1 MAQTMVYV
9 GNAETQDISV
19 FRLQDDG
26 DLTLAETKRIPGPE
40 KPGFSTPMAVSPDK
54 RFLFVGLRNEPYS
67 VVTFHIDPAKGT
79 LTFVGSGP
87 LADQMAYIATDRT
100 GRFLFAAS
108 YQGSK
113 VTVSPIAEG
122 GIVGATH
129 QLIGTKPNAH
139 CIVPTKSNA
148 YVLHT
153 SLGGDVVHQ
162 QKFDAAT
169 GELSP
174 NDPYERAVRAK
185 AGPRHIVFSNDEFAA
200 YLINELDGSIYVFAF
215 DAGKGTLGSEIQ
227 IVNGLPP
234 DFSGTAS
241 AADIHLTPNGRFLYA
256 SQRNS
261 NTLAAFK
268 VGPGGKLAPVG
279 HYPTE
284 TQPRGFN
291 IDPSGRYLFAV
302 GQLSHG
308 MTGYAIDQ
316 ADGTLTVMKKHPV
329 GRNPNWIE
337 FVTLS

>member
-1 MAQTMVYV
+1 MYV
-9 GNAETQDISV
+9 GNAETQDIGV
-19 FRLQDDG
+19 FRLREDG
-26 DLTLAETKRIPGPE
+26 DLVPVETRRIPGPE
-40 KPGFSTPMAVSPDK
+40 KPGFSTPMAVNPDK

-87 LADQMAYIATDRT
+87 LADQMAYISTDRT

-113 VTVSPIAEG
+113 VTVSPIAQG

-129 QLIGTKPNAH
+129 QVVSTKPNAH
-139 CIVPTKSNA
+139 CIVPTRSNRH
-148 YVLHT
+148 VLHT

-162 QKFDAAT
+162 QTFDAAT

-174 NDPYERAVRAK
+174 NQPYERAVRAK
-185 AGPRHIVFSNDEFAA
+185 AGPRHIVFSSDETIA
-200 YLINELDGSIYVFAF
+200 YLINELDGSICVFPF
-215 DAGKGTLGSEIQ
+215 DAGEGTLGDEIQ
-227 IVNGLPP
+227 VVNALPP
-234 DFSGTAS
+234 DFTGKAS
-241 AADIHLTPNGRFLYA
+241 AADLHLTPNGKFLYA
-256 SQRNS
+256 SQRNA
-261 NTLAAFK
+261 NTLAAFR
-268 VGPGGKLAPVG
+268 VAPDGKLIPVG

-308 MTGYAIDQ
+308 MTSYAIDQ
-316 ADGTLTVMKKHPV
+316 ESGALTVLRKHPV

-337 FVTLS
+337 FVVLP

>member
-1 MAQTMVYV
+1 MYV
-9 GNAETQDISV
+9 GNAETQDINV
-19 FRLQDDG
+19 FRLKDDG
-26 DLTLAETKRIPGPE
+26 DLTPTETKRIPGPE

-87 LADQMAYIATDRT
+87 LADQMAYISTDRT

-113 VTVSPIAEG
+113 VTVSPIAQG

-129 QLIGTKPNAH
+129 QVVNTKPNAH
-139 CIVPTKSNA
+139 CIVPTRSNRH
-148 YVLHT
+148 VLHT

-162 QKFDAAT
+162 QKFDAAK

-174 NDPYERAVRAK
+174 NDPYERVVRAK
-185 AGPRHIVFSNDEFAA
+185 AGPRHIVFSNDETIA
-200 YLINELDGSIYVFAF
+200 YLINELDGSIYVFPF
-215 DAGKGTLGSEIQ
+215 DAGKGTLGGEIQ
-227 IVNGLPP
+227 VVNALPP

-256 SQRNS
+256 SQRNA

-268 VGPGGKLAPVG
+268 VGSDGKLTPVG

-308 MTGYAIDQ
+308 MTSYAIDQ
-316 ADGTLTVMKKHPV
+316 ASGALTVLKQHPV

-337 FVTLS
+337 FLTLP